1 VAYRRGSGVYSFDN
15 KGRHHGVFDAQW
27 HSDERSDT
35 GLDVPRGRLDIT
47 STCPRDARSSRG
59 PSLPPRYRGGSDG
72 CSYRLRFPGCPPLNL
87 KSEDVLL
94 GESLAVLVHRPNGN
108 PVEWDER
115 TDSIDDSG
123 PGLVEERRSGC
134 GAAQVIQQLVDVGLR
149 LAGCPEEAEGQW

>member
-1 VAYRRGSGVYSFDN
+1 MNDLIPALTCRAGAWISPQHVLGTLALLEDRR
-15 KGRHHGVFDAQW
+15 A
-27 HSDERSDT
+27 
-35 GLDVPRGRLDIT
+35 
-47 STCPRDARSSRG
+47 
-59 PSLPPRYRGGSDG
+59 PRYRGGSDG
-72 CSYRLRFPGCPPLNL
+72 FSYRLRFPGCPPLNL